1 MRVQGTRK
9 GRVPLTRVVM
19 NRGIMKIKILMVM
32 VLLLYSRQLYAY
44 CEGGYPNISVSD
56 EIKKCEFIVIG
67 TVVSRYIVVDPIED
81 PEGYEAEIFHIE
93 IESIL
98 NGTPK
103 DKLIK
108 PYMSVY
114 NDNDSGR
121 FPMHVGEKY
130 LLFVYSDRDGLWI
143 NSCGNSATYNR
154 GRETINEIK
163 KILIKK
169 SK

>member
-1 MRVQGTRK
+1 
-9 GRVPLTRVVM
+9 M

-32 VLLLYSRQLYAY
+32 ALLLYSEQLYAY
-44 CEGGYPNISVSD
+44 CEGGYPNVSVSD

-67 TVVSRYIVVDPIED
+67 TVVSRYIVVDPIEN

-103 DKLIK
+103 DNLIK
-108 PYMSVY
+108 PYLSLY
-114 NDNDSGR
+114 NFNASSR
-121 FPMHVGEKY
+121 FPMTVGEKY
-130 LLFVYSDRDGLWI
+130 ILFVYAGNDGFWI
-143 NSCGNSATYNR
+143 NSCGNSDTYNS
-154 GRETINEIK
+154 GKEIINEIK